1 MNGLI
6 ALRKKLQMSQAEVGA
21 AIGVTQSAIS
31 QYERGDC
38 LMTPDVAI
46 RLVQFAR
53 RKGIRA
59 TMDALYMTDV
69 EAA

>member
-1 MNGLI
+1 
-6 ALRKKLQMSQAEVGA
+6 
-21 AIGVTQSAIS
+21 
-31 QYERGDC
+31 
-38 LMTPDVAI
+38 MTPDVAI